1 MNISQDTK
9 LDFSDVLLT
18 PAWSINASRSDVNME
33 RAFNGFYHSD
43 KEWKGLPIMIANMD
57 TTGTYP
63 MWDEIHKWDA
73 IVCLDKRY
81 NIYRYSD
88 SPGPQLVE
96 RYVKANE
103 LMSRTGWI
111 STGITESDINR
122 MEKLSRVCNYRFQP
136 GEEVSLSKKP
146 DPQSRRIHPIQP
158 SICLD
163 VANGY
168 SQYFV
173 EKVEYMRSLFPNSII
188 MAGNVVTPEMVL
200 KLIHAGADIVKIG
213 IGPGSVCT
221 TRLKTGVGYPQFS
234 AIVEC
239 ANAAHG
245 IKNPE
250 NGRVGRICAD
260 GGCTTTGDICK
271 ALGAG
276 ADFVMIGGMVAGTD
290 QCSGV
295 WSSDIASG
303 KKRFQFY
310 GMSSYEAQDKY
321 DDRKKHR
328 TSEGKLVEIPA
339 KGCVSN
345 IMQDIVGGIRSCCA
359 YIGATSIKDIHRCA
373 NFVRVNNT
381 HNKIFGG

>member
-1 MNISQDTK
+1 MNISQDNK

-18 PAWSINASRSDVNME
+18 PAWSINASRSDVNMRRE
-33 RAFNGFYHSD
+33 FDGFYHSNRN
-43 KEWKGLPIMIANMD
+43 WSGLPVMIANMD
-57 TTGTYP
+57 TTGTLE
-63 MWDEIHKWDA
+63 MWEHVAGWDS
-73 IVCLDKRY
+73 IVCFDKRKSLDY
-81 NIYRYSD
+81 WKELLTD
-88 SPGPQLVE
+88 
-96 RYVKANE
+96 RYVSEAPAFQKE
-103 LMSRTGWI
+103 LMNTAWV
-111 STGITESDINR
+111 STGITDAD
-122 MEKLSRVCNYRFQP
+122 MK
-136 GEEVSLSKKP
+136 SLRHIKEICEYKQDF
-146 DPQSRRIHPIQP
+146 DPQNRRIPPIHP
-158 SICLD
+158 SICID

-173 EKVEYMRSLFPNSII
+173 EKVECIRKLFPESII

-213 IGPGSVCT
+213 VGPGSVCT

-234 AIVEC
+234 AVVEC

-260 GGCTTTGDICK
+260 GGCTSTGDICK

-290 QCSGV
+290 QCSGK
-295 WSSDIASG
+295 WATDLATG
-303 KKRFQFY
+303 KKTFQFY

-321 DDRKKHR
+321 DSRKKQR

-339 KGCVSN
+339 KGCVEN
-345 IMQDIVGGIRSCCA
+345 VMQDIVGGIRSCCA

>member
-1 MNISQDTK
+1 
-9 LDFSDVLLT
+9 
-18 PAWSINASRSDVNME
+18 
-33 RAFNGFYHSD
+33 
-43 KEWKGLPIMIANMD
+43 MIANMD
-57 TTGTYP
+57 TTGTIE
-63 MWDEIHKWDA
+63 MWEHVAGWDS
-73 IVCLDKRY
+73 IVCFDKRKSLDY
-81 NIYRYSD
+81 W
-88 SPGPQLVE
+88 G
-96 RYVKANE
+96 E
-103 LMSRTGWI
+103 LLTDRHVSEAPAFQKELINTAWV
-111 STGITESDINR
+111 STGITESNLWNMAR
-122 MEKLSRVCNYRFQP
+122 LKSLC
-136 GEEVSLSKKP
+136 EETPVFRACASP
-146 DPQSRRIHPIQP
+146 N
-158 SICLD
+158 ICID

-173 EKVEYMRSLFPNSII
+173 EKVEYIRKLFPESII

-234 AIVEC
+234 AVVEC

-260 GGCTTTGDICK
+260 GGCTSTGDICK

-290 QCSGV
+290 QCNGK
-295 WSSDIASG
+295 WATDIATG
-303 KKRFQFY
+303 EKTFQFY

-321 DDRKKHR
+321 DSRKKQR
-328 TSEGKLVEIPA
+328 TSEGKLVTIPA
-339 KGCVSN
+339 KGCVDN
-345 IMQDIVGGIRSCCA
+345 VMQDIIGGIRSCCA

>member
-33 RAFNGFYHSD
+33 RVFNGFYHSD

-81 NIYRYSD
+81 NIYRYAD
-88 SPGPQLVE
+88 SPGPQLIE

-111 STGITESDINR
+111 STGITEPDIKR
-122 MEKLSRVCNYRFQP
+122 MEELSYVSNYRIRP
-136 GEEVSLSKKP
+136 GEEVCLSKRP
-146 DPQSRRIHPIQP
+146 DPQNRRVHAIQP
-158 SICLD
+158 SICVD

-173 EKVEYMRSLFPNSII
+173 EKVEYIRSLFPNSII

-245 IKNPE
+245 IKNPD

-290 QCSGV
+290 QCNGK
-295 WSSDIASG
+295 WSTDIAVG
-303 KKRFQFY
+303 KKVFQFY

-321 DDRKKHR
+321 DSRKKHR

-339 KGCVSN
+339 KGCVSTV
-345 IMQDIVGGIRSCCA
+345 MQDIVGGIRSCCA

>member
-18 PAWSINASRSDVNME
+18 PAWSINASRSDVNMRRE
-33 RAFNGFYHSD
+33 FDGFYHSSR
-43 KEWKGLPIMIANMD
+43 KWSGLPVMIANMD
-57 TTGTYP
+57 TTGTLE
-63 MWDEIHKWDA
+63 MWEHVAGWGS
-73 IVCLDKRY
+73 IVCFDKRKSLDY
-81 NIYRYSD
+81 WKELLTD
-88 SPGPQLVE
+88 
-96 RYVKANE
+96 RYVSEAPAFQKE
-103 LMSRTGWI
+103 LMDTAWV
-111 STGITESDINR
+111 STGITDAD
-122 MEKLSRVCNYRFQP
+122 MK
-136 GEEVSLSKKP
+136 SLSHIKEICEYKQDF
-146 DPQSRRIHPIQP
+146 DPQNRRIPPIHP
-158 SICLD
+158 SICID

-173 EKVEYMRSLFPNSII
+173 EKVECIRKLFPESII

-234 AIVEC
+234 AVVEC

-260 GGCTTTGDICK
+260 GGCTSTGDICK

-290 QCSGV
+290 QCNGK
-295 WSSDIASG
+295 WSTDISVG
-303 KKRFQFY
+303 KKVFQFY

-321 DDRKKHR
+321 DSRKKQR

-339 KGCVSN
+339 KGCVEN
-345 IMQDIVGGIRSCCA
+345 VMQDIVGGIRSCCA

>member
-1 MNISQDTK
+1 MNISSDTK

-18 PAWSINASRSDVNME
+18 PAWSINASRSDVNMRRE
-33 RAFNGFYHSD
+33 FNGFYHS
-43 KEWKGLPIMIANMD
+43 KRKWSGLPVMIANMD
-57 TTGTYP
+57 TTGTIE
-63 MWDEIHKWDA
+63 MWEHVAGWDS
-73 IVCLDKRY
+73 IVCFDKRKSLDY
-81 NIYRYSD
+81 WKDLRADRLCSD
-88 SPGPQLVE
+88 APAFQKEMVNTAW
-96 RYVKANE
+96 V
-103 LMSRTGWI
+103 
-111 STGITESDINR
+111 STGITEGDLENMRELKHFCWHTSGNAILPN
-122 MEKLSRVCNYRFQP
+122 
-136 GEEVSLSKKP
+136 
-146 DPQSRRIHPIQP
+146 
-158 SICLD
+158 ICVD

-173 EKVEYMRSLFPNSII
+173 EKVEYIRKLFPESVI

-200 KLIHAGADIVKIG
+200 KLIHAGADVVKVG

-234 AIVEC
+234 AVIEC

-245 IKNPE
+245 IKNPK

-290 QCSGV
+290 QCSGK
-295 WSSDIASG
+295 WATDISSG
-303 KKRFQFY
+303 KKTFQFY

-321 DDRKKHR
+321 DSRKKQR
-328 TSEGKLVEIPA
+328 TSEGKLVTIPA
-339 KGCVSN
+339 KGCVDN
-345 IMQDIVGGIRSCCA
+345 VMQDIVGGIRSCCA

-381 HNKIFGG
+381 HNNIFGGM

>member
-18 PAWSINASRSDVNME
+18 PAWSISASRSDVNME

-43 KEWKGLPIMIANMD
+43 RKWSGLPIMIANMD
-57 TTGTYP
+57 TTGTIE
-63 MWDEIHKWDA
+63 MWEHVSCSDA
-73 IVCLDKRY
+73 VVCFDKRKSFEY
-81 NIYRYSD
+81 WEDLRTERLMKDAPAFVD
-88 SPGPQLVE
+88 SV
-96 RYVKANE
+96 VNTA
-103 LMSRTGWI
+103 WV
-111 STGITESDINR
+111 STGITEADLDNMR
-122 MEKLSRVCNYRFQP
+122 GLRDFCDKQP
-136 GEEVSLSKKP
+136 DGLIP
-146 DPQSRRIHPIQP
+146 N
-158 SICLD
+158 ICVD

-173 EKVEYMRSLFPNSII
+173 EKVEYIRSLFYPSII

-245 IKNPE
+245 IKNPA

-260 GGCTTTGDICK
+260 GGCTTTGDVCK

-290 QCSGV
+290 QC
-295 WSSDIASG
+295 DG
-303 KKRFQFY
+303 KFTAHVLTGEKKFQFY

-321 DDRKKHR
+321 DSRKRQR
-328 TSEGKLVEIPA
+328 TSEGKLVEVLA
-339 KGCVSN
+339 KGCVDN
-345 IMQDIVGGIRSCCA
+345 VMQDIVGGIRSCCA

-381 HNKIFGG
+381 HNQIFGG

>member
-18 PAWSINASRSDVNME
+18 PAWSISASRSDVNME
-33 RAFNGFYHSD
+33 REFNGFYHSD

-73 IVCLDKRY
+73 IVCFDKRH
-81 NIYRYSD
+81 NIHRYTD

-96 RYVKANE
+96 RYERAND
-103 LMSRTGWI
+103 LMCRTGWI
-111 STGITESDINR
+111 STGITDSDIQR
-122 MEKLSRVCNYRFQP
+122 MEKLNYVCNNEVAAG
-136 GEEVSLSKKP
+136 GERNP
-146 DPQSRRIHPIQP
+146 PIQP
-158 SICLD
+158 SICID

-173 EKVEYMRSLFPNSII
+173 EKVERIRELFPNSII

-200 KLIHAGADIVKIG
+200 KLIHAGADIVKVG

-245 IKNPE
+245 IKNPD
-250 NGRVGRICAD
+250 NGRVGRICSD
-260 GGCTTTGDICK
+260 GGCATTGDICK

-290 QCSGV
+290 QCN
-295 WSSDIASG
+295 G
-303 KKRFQFY
+303 KFTTHILTGEKKFQFY

-321 DDRKKHR
+321 DSRKKQR
-328 TSEGKLVEIPA
+328 TSEGKLVEIPQ

-345 IMQDIVGGIRSCCA
+345 VMQDIVGGIRSCCA

-381 HNKIFGG
+381 HNKTFGG

>member
-1 MNISQDTK
+1 MNITQDTK
-9 LDFSDVLLT
+9 LDFSDVLLA

-33 RAFNGFYHSD
+33 REFSGFYHSD

-81 NIYRYSD
+81 NIYRYAD
-88 SPGPQLVE
+88 SPGPQLIE
-96 RYVKANE
+96 RYVKAND

-111 STGITESDINR
+111 STGITESGIKR
-122 MEKLSRVCNYRFQP
+122 MEELSYVCNYRVRP
-136 GEEVSLSKKP
+136 GEEVCLSTTP
-146 DPQSRRIHPIQP
+146 DPQNRRVHDIQP

-173 EKVEYMRSLFPNSII
+173 EKVEYIRSLFPNSII

-290 QCSGV
+290 QCNGV
-295 WSSDIASG
+295 WSCDIATG
-303 KKRFQFY
+303 QKKFQFY

-339 KGCVSN
+339 KGCVSKV
-345 IMQDIVGGIRSCCA
+345 MQDIVGGIRSCCA

>member
-1 MNISQDTK
+1 MNISHDTK

-18 PAWSINASRSDVNME
+18 PAWSINASRSDVNMRRE
-33 RAFNGFYHSD
+33 FDGFYHSNRD
-43 KEWKGLPIMIANMD
+43 WLGLPVMIANMD
-57 TTGTYP
+57 TTGTIE
-63 MWDEIHKWDA
+63 MWEHVAGWDS
-73 IVCLDKRY
+73 IVCFDKRKSLDY
-81 NIYRYSD
+81 W
-88 SPGPQLVE
+88 G
-96 RYVKANE
+96 E
-103 LMSRTGWI
+103 LLTDRHVSEAPAFQKELINTAWV
-111 STGITESDINR
+111 STGITESNLWNMAR
-122 MEKLSRVCNYRFQP
+122 LKSLC
-136 GEEVSLSKKP
+136 EETPVFRACASP
-146 DPQSRRIHPIQP
+146 N
-158 SICLD
+158 ICID

-173 EKVEYMRSLFPNSII
+173 EKVEYIRKLFPESII

-234 AIVEC
+234 AVVEC

-260 GGCTTTGDICK
+260 GGCTSTGDICK

-290 QCSGV
+290 QCNGK
-295 WSSDIASG
+295 WATDIATG
-303 KKRFQFY
+303 EKTFQFY

-321 DDRKKHR
+321 DSRKKQR
-328 TSEGKLVEIPA
+328 TSEGKLVTIPA
-339 KGCVSN
+339 KGCVDN
-345 IMQDIVGGIRSCCA
+345 VMQDIIGGIRSCCA